1 MKFSEFIVRDAILV
15 DLDVDDG
22 KEAIIQRMC
31 EALVEAKALGE
42 DQLDDVVRAIV
53 RREAE
58 GTTGIGHGVAV
69 PHTKH
74 ASLDRLVAT
83 VAISPQGV
91 DFEALDGEKVHALF
105 LVISPLDQPGLHLR
119 ALEYITRQLHHDRFS
134 RFLKTA
140 KSADEVWQL
149 LEEADQGKFAA

>member
-15 DLDVDDG
+15 EFDADDG
-22 KEAIIQRMC
+22 KEAIIRRMC
-31 EALVEAKALGE
+31 EALVDAGALAE
-42 DQLDDVVRAIV
+42 DQLEDVVRAIV
-53 RREAE
+53 RREEE
-58 GTTGIGHGVAV
+58 GSTGIGHGVAV

-74 ASLDRLVAT
+74 ASLDRLIAT
-83 VAISPQGV
+83 IAVSPQGV